1 MESASGGLPG
11 WIQNFV
17 ISLVQREEL
26 NIMMLSRFEAQKL
39 GAVMPS
45 PAMLQVKS
53 TSQRTDDF
61 SMKMNSE
68 NVSTDSEGPS
78 PRTRELRRISTSIV
92 GFSPQII
99 RLKYRRYS

>member
-26 NIMMLSRFEAQKL
+26 SIMMLSRFEAQKL

-53 TSQRTDDF
+53 TSQHTDDF

-68 NVSTDSEGPS
+68 NVSTVIQTLRDRLHE
-78 PRTRELRRISTSIV
+78 RENCDGSALLS
-92 GFSPQII
+92 
-99 RLKYRRYS
+99 

>member
-26 NIMMLSRFEAQKL
+26 SIMMLSRFEVQKL

-53 TSQRTDDF
+53 TCQHTDDF

-68 NVSTDSEGPS
+68 NVSTVIQTLRDRLHE
-78 PRTRELRRISTSIV
+78 RENFLRV

-99 RLKYRRYS
+99 RLQYRRYS